1 MNLKALLIVFIGG
14 GLGSSFRYLITL
26 FVRSTSTQFPYATL
40 IANLLG
46 CFLIGLIV
54 GYLNRIGLL
63 KENLNLLFV
72 VGFCGGLT
80 TFSSFTLEL
89 FHLIKTSSFLLP
101 LLYFLGNIA
110 LGLLLLLLGLW
121 INR

>member
-1 MNLKALLIVFIGG
+1 MNLKAFLLVFIGG
-14 GLGSSFRYLITL
+14 GLGSSLRYFITL
-26 FVRSTSTQFPYATL
+26 LVRSTSSQFPYATL

-46 CFLIGLIV
+46 CFLIGLLV

-63 KENLNLLFV
+63 KENLHLLFV
-72 VGFCGGLT
+72 IGFCGGLT
-80 TFSSFTLEL
+80 TFSSFTLDF

-101 LLYFLGNIA
+101 LFYFLGNIA
-110 LGLLLLLLGLW
+110 LGMLLLLMGLW

>member
-1 MNLKALLIVFIGG
+1 MNFKAFILVFIGG
-14 GLGSSFRYLITL
+14 GLGSCLRYLIAL
-26 FVRSTSTQFPYATL
+26 LVRSTSTQFPYATL

-46 CFLIGLIV
+46 CFLIGLLA
-54 GYLNRIGLL
+54 GYFNRIGLL

-72 VGFCGGLT
+72 IGFCGGLT
-80 TFSSFTLEL
+80 TFSSFTLDIY
-89 FHLIKTSSFLLP
+89 HLIKTSSFLLP

-110 LGLLLLLLGLW
+110 LGMLLLLLGLW

>member
-1 MNLKALLIVFIGG
+1 MNFKAFILVFIGG
-14 GLGSSFRYLITL
+14 GLGSCLRYLIAL
-26 FVRSTSTQFPYATL
+26 LVRSTSTQFPYVTL

-46 CFLIGLIV
+46 CFLIGLLV
-54 GYLNRIGLL
+54 GYFNRIGLL

-72 VGFCGGLT
+72 IGFCGGLT
-80 TFSSFTLEL
+80 TFSSFTLDIY
-89 FHLIKTSSFLLP
+89 HLIKTSSFLLP

-110 LGLLLLLLGLW
+110 LGMLLLLLGLW

>member
-1 MNLKALLIVFIGG
+1 MNLKAFLLVFIGG
-14 GLGSSFRYLITL
+14 GLGSSLRYLIIL
-26 FVRSTSTQFPYATL
+26 LVRITSTQFPYATL
-40 IANLLG
+40 IANLIG
-46 CFLIGLIV
+46 CFLIGLLV

-72 VGFCGGLT
+72 IGFCGGLT
-80 TFSSFTLEL
+80 TFSSFTLDIL
-89 FHLIKTSSFLLP
+89 HLIKTSSFLLP

-110 LGLLLLLLGLW
+110 LGILLLLLGLW

>member
-1 MNLKALLIVFIGG
+1 MNFKAFILVFIGG
-14 GLGSSFRYLITL
+14 GLGSCLRYLIAPL
-26 FVRSTSTQFPYATL
+26 VRSTSTQFPYATL

-46 CFLIGLIV
+46 CFLIGLLV
-54 GYLNRIGLL
+54 GYFNRIGLL

-72 VGFCGGLT
+72 IGFCGGLT
-80 TFSSFTLEL
+80 TFSSFTLDIY
-89 FHLIKTSSFLLP
+89 HLIKTSSFLLP

-110 LGLLLLLLGLW
+110 LGMLLLLLGLW

>member
-1 MNLKALLIVFIGG
+1 MNFKAFILVFIGG
-14 GLGSSFRYLITL
+14 GLGSCLRYLIAL
-26 FVRSTSTQFPYATL
+26 LVRSTSTQFPYATL

-46 CFLIGLIV
+46 CFLIGLLV
-54 GYLNRIGLL
+54 GYFNRIGLL

-72 VGFCGGLT
+72 IGFCGGLT
-80 TFSSFTLEL
+80 TFSSFTLDIY
-89 FHLIKTSSFLLP
+89 HLIKTSSFLLP

-110 LGLLLLLLGLW
+110 LGMVLLLLGLW

>member
-1 MNLKALLIVFIGG
+1 MNFKAFILVFIGG
-14 GLGSSFRYLITL
+14 GLGSCLRYLIAL
-26 FVRSTSTQFPYATL
+26 LVRSTSTQFPYATL

-46 CFLIGLIV
+46 CFLIGLLV
-54 GYLNRIGLL
+54 GYFNRIGLL

-72 VGFCGGLT
+72 IGFCGGLT
-80 TFSSFTLEL
+80 TFSSFTLDIY
-89 FHLIKTSSFLLP
+89 HLIKTSSFLLP

-110 LGLLLLLLGLW
+110 LGMLLLLLGIW

>member
-1 MNLKALLIVFIGG
+1 MNFKAFILVFIGG
-14 GLGSSFRYLITL
+14 GLGSCLRYLIAL
-26 FVRSTSTQFPYATL
+26 LVRSTSTQFPYATL

-46 CFLIGLIV
+46 CFLIGLLV
-54 GYLNRIGLL
+54 GYFNRIGLL

-72 VGFCGGLT
+72 IGFCGGLT
-80 TFSSFTLEL
+80 TFSSFTLDIY
-89 FHLIKTSSFLLP
+89 HLIKTSSFLLP

-110 LGLLLLLLGLW
+110 LGMLLLLLGFW

>member
-1 MNLKALLIVFIGG
+1 MNFKAFILVFIGG
-14 GLGSSFRYLITL
+14 GLGSCLRYLIAL
-26 FVRSTSTQFPYATL
+26 LVRSTSTQFPYATL

-46 CFLIGLIV
+46 CFLIGLLV
-54 GYLNRIGLL
+54 GYFNRIGLL

-72 VGFCGGLT
+72 IGFCGGLT
-80 TFSSFTLEL
+80 TFSSFTLDIY
-89 FHLIKTSSFLLP
+89 HLIKTYSFLLP

-110 LGLLLLLLGLW
+110 LGMLLLLLGLW

>member
-46 CFLIGLIV
+46 CFLIGLLV
-54 GYLNRIGLL
+54 GHLNRIGLL